1 MAQRIGEAGVGMLTS
16 FLAFESIA
24 RNVNALVK
32 HFHKEKT
39 DTRQQEIKNTQI
51 SQIHSKNQSQ
61 RCFYLIVNNL
71 AVLYTLKVEQ
81 TAKVQRPHSN
91 QLQ

>member
-1 MAQRIGEAGVGMLTS
+1 MAHGIGEAGVGMLTS
-16 FLAFESIA
+16 FLVFKSIA

-51 SQIHSKNQSQ
+51 SQIHSKSQSQ
-61 RCFYLIVNNL
+61 RSFYLIVNNL
-71 AVLYTLKVEQ
+71 AVFYTLKVEQ
-81 TAKVQRPHSN
+81 TDEVQRPHLN